1 MKLRKRH
8 LKAAAWAAGGLGGF
22 FLLTNLIGSL
32 YIRHVL
38 ARPRRK
44 QNRTSD
50 LSDFVPE
57 VKYTTSDIRFRT
69 EDNFKISAF
78 LLEPEHPNGSAVVVC
93 HGIRHNKNSGVR
105 YVQYLLRD
113 GYTLLLI
120 DFRNHGDSDGTF
132 TTYGYY
138 EKHDLLAAVRYLRE
152 RVQIQGKIGVI
163 GASMGASITLMAA
176 AECNDIDAIVLDSP
190 FASLKQ
196 ICSHGVSRITGLPEL
211 IMRLPLKLAYVWLL
225 AFERLDVLA
234 VEPAEKAKE
243 IDCPMFLIHG
253 GEDPVIPVDHSR
265 TIYNNA
271 SVEKDLWI
279 IDDVGHLGVYLKD
292 PAEYQKRVSLFF
304 RKHLLPC
311 A

>member
-8 LKAAAWAAGGLGGF
+8 IKAAAWAAGGFGGF
-22 FLLTNLIGSL
+22 FLLTNLIGSM

-38 ARPRRK
+38 VRPRKK

-50 LSDFVPE
+50 LTGFVPE
-57 VKYTTSDIRFRT
+57 VAYSTSELHFRT
-69 EDNFKISAF
+69 SDNFKISAL
-78 LLEPEHPNGSAVVVC
+78 LLEPENPNGSAVVVC
-93 HGIRHNKNSGVR
+93 HGIRHDKNSGVR

-120 DFRNHGDSDGTF
+120 DFRNHGESDGTF

-152 RVQIQGKIGVI
+152 RVQVKGRIGVI

-176 AECNDIDAIVLDSP
+176 AECEDIGAIVLDSP
-190 FASLKQ
+190 FASLRD
-196 ICSHGVSRITGLPEL
+196 ICSHGVRRITGLPEVL
-211 IMRLPLKLAYVWLL
+211 LHLPLKLAYLWLL
-225 AFERLDVLA
+225 TFEHCDVPA
-234 VEPAEKAKE
+234 VEPAESAKE
-243 IDCPMFLIHG
+243 VHCPMFLIHG
-253 GEDPVIPVDHSR
+253 GEDPVIPVSHSR
-265 TIYNNA
+265 IIYNNA
-271 SVEKDLWI
+271 AVEKDLWI

-292 PAEYQKRVSLFF
+292 PEEYQKRVSSFF